1 MISLAAGGMSFFVFG
16 GVMFGPPVFAAA
28 YGMIGSYGGTLW
40 LMVFGGGAALG
51 LLLLAHRHDRRPAAN
66 P

>member
-16 GVMFGPPVFAAA
+16 GVMLGPPVFAVAH
-28 YGMIGSYGGTLW
+28 GMIGSYSGTLW
-40 LMVFGGGAALG
+40 LMVFSGVAALG
-51 LLLLAHRHDRRPAAN
+51 LLLLAYRQGRRPAAN

>member
-1 MISLAAGGMSFFVFG
+1 
-16 GVMFGPPVFAAA
+16 VFAAA